1 MILRVW
7 NPKKRFIPVELS
19 ESGSDSTGMESGNRF
34 VHVEI
39 SENGN
44 DSTGIESEKAIYPR
58 RTK

>member
-1 MILRVW
+1 MESDD
-7 NPKKRFIPVELS
+7 RFIHVEIS
-19 ESGSDSTGMESGNRF
+19 EYRDGSTGMESGNRF